1 VSVHDDGRDFILSMG
16 PQIARDTRM
25 IAWVMQDRWAKA
37 KQAAQTKGEV
47 LVSIR
52 CPDCR
57 STLARVYATAAGAL
71 YEAHIE
77 ASKLDQLEQE
87 PSPWIR
93 DKDLRELSEEALGD
107 DGQLISEST
116 RPNTPR
122 MPWDKLSP
130 TGDGCIVIDLLEPPP
145 APDGGVPIHLWVRCR
160 DHPRTPSPGDGMSVI
175 SYLQTRHP
183 AGGTVV
189 SRQELI
195 ASATLASQSR
205 QQQQYEV
212 PRPSTP

>member
-1 VSVHDDGRDFILSMG
+1 
-16 PQIARDTRM
+16 M

-160 DHPRTPSPGDGMSVI
+160 DHPRTPGRSEKRISVI
-175 SYLQTRHP
+175 AYVKTHHP
-183 AGGTVV
+183 GGGTAVP
-189 SRQELI
+189 RRELVN
-195 ASATLASQSR
+195 AAELAVQSR
-205 QQQQYEV
+205 QHQDYFV